1 MLLQI
6 NAAIIITSAIALAAI
21 ILLLVLMLQ
30 VAAKR
35 LVNQG
40 DVTLNINGEKDIQV
54 AAGTT
59 LLSTLTDQSIFL
71 PSACGGGGTCAMC
84 KCQVFE
90 GGGDILPTE
99 TGHIK
104 RKEQKDNWRLACQV
118 KVKND
123 MKIGIPEEIFG
134 IKKWECEVVSNYN
147 VASFIKEFVVKLPEG
162 ENLEFEA
169 GGYIQ
174 IDVPKITVDYK
185 DIDITAHP
193 ELVAEGRD
201 PMDFKSEWDKFGLW
215 DLKMVNDEPIFRAY
229 SMANHP
235 AEGNIVMLNIR
246 IATPP
251 WDRKNNKWMDVNP
264 GICSSFVF
272 GCKPGD
278 KVTISGPYGE
288 FFIKETDSEM
298 LYIGGGAGM
307 APMRSHLFHLFHTLK
322 TGRKVTYWYGGRS
335 RRELFYL
342 DHFRKIEKDFPN
354 FRFYVVLS
362 EPLPEDNWTPKKDM
376 DDKEGDGFTGFVH
389 QAVIDQYLS
398 KHDAPEDIEFYFC
411 GPPLMN
417 QAVLKMVDDWGVPPE
432 NVSFDDF
439 GG

>member
-134 IKKWECEVVSNYN
+134 IKKWECEVVSNYS